1 MGGGRVDRT
10 PVTNC
15 QRALMQI
22 WINPVWFCILVYA
35 GRQCK
40 SPDQPFWRS
49 LSGVTA
55 GVIATTA
62 THPLDVV
69 GARITIQI
77 GLFENYGRLIL
88 KKE

>member
-40 SPDQPFWRS
+40 NPNQSFWRF

-62 THPLDVV
+62 THHLDVV
-69 GARITIQI
+69 RARITIQI
-77 GLFENYGRLIL
+77 GLFENYGRFIL
-88 KKE
+88 ERE